1 MAAQKK
7 NGTDEKDDVT
17 SLSEVPAQA
26 DRLTVN
32 FSGDA
37 LATID
42 KLVDELSG
50 VDTRK
55 AAVVKLWSCFTALG
69 ASKFLSV
76 ALMVTRPFCRFGP
89 RIDHGG
95 RIRRSR
101 P

>member
-1 MAAQKK
+1 VAVAEFEGWAMAAQKK

-55 AAVVKLWSCFTALG
+55 AAVVKALELLYSARG
-69 ASKFLSV
+69 KQILV
-76 ALMVTRPFCRFGP
+76 RGP
-89 RIDHGG
+89 DGDTSILPVWTED
-95 RIRRSR
+95 
-101 P
+101 